1 MTRQE
6 RVIDA
11 LAEVYDP
18 ELDEPITRLGFV
30 ASCEVSTGGDVE
42 VVLRLPTPQCAP
54 NFAFL
59 MAADARQVVRRLPEV
74 REVTIKLEDHYTGAE
89 INAALGRGEGF
100 TGAFPGE
107 TVDDDLNALRELFL
121 RKALVGRQSRLCEA
135 LLARGESPEQ
145 ITARRLEDLPDLP
158 DARRCLELRRR
169 LGLPARSGLAGV
181 RAPKR
186 RAGGGRRA
194 EALAAHGAARP
205 HEPRGER
212 RHLPLASA
220 IPPRRGN
227 RRSGGGPDM
236 KAARLHAY
244 HEALKLEEV
253 DEPKIVGPLD
263 VIVRIGA
270 AGLCRTDLH
279 IQEGQWAEKSQV
291 VLPYTPGHENA
302 GWVHEVGSAVTNV
315 EVGDTVIVH
324 PFITCGLCSAC
335 RRGDDMHCV
344 NGSFPG
350 INRDG
355 GFADFLQTSARSV
368 VKLAPGLEPKDIAAL
383 ADAGL
388 TAIHAV
394 KKAIPVLEPGTTA
407 VVIGAGG
414 LGHIGIQC
422 LKAMT
427 SATVIVV
434 DPSEKALAL
443 AGEMGA
449 DQTVKVDGSKHVDTV
464 KEMTDGFGAEAIIDF
479 VGERGAIEDGI
490 AMVRDGGFYYVIGYG
505 ENIDI
510 PTIDV
515 ISREISFIGNLVGT
529 YTDLEELMTLTAQGQ
544 VTLHTSTYP
553 LDAINDAMADL
564 DGGRLQ
570 GRGILIPAG
579 G

>member
-1 MTRQE
+1 
-6 RVIDA
+6 
-11 LAEVYDP
+11 
-18 ELDEPITRLGFV
+18 
-30 ASCEVSTGGDVE
+30 
-42 VVLRLPTPQCAP
+42 
-54 NFAFL
+54 
-59 MAADARQVVRRLPEV
+59 
-74 REVTIKLEDHYTGAE
+74 
-89 INAALGRGEGF
+89 
-100 TGAFPGE
+100 
-107 TVDDDLNALRELFL
+107 
-121 RKALVGRQSRLCEA
+121 
-135 LLARGESPEQ
+135 
-145 ITARRLEDLPDLP
+145 
-158 DARRCLELRRR
+158 
-169 LGLPARSGLAGV
+169 
-181 RAPKR
+181 
-186 RAGGGRRA
+186 
-194 EALAAHGAARP
+194 
-205 HEPRGER
+205 
-212 RHLPLASA
+212 
-220 IPPRRGN
+220 
-227 RRSGGGPDM
+227 M

-244 HEALKLEEV
+244 HEPLKLGEV
-253 DEPKIVGPLD
+253 DEPKAVGPLD

-279 IQEGQWAEKSQV
+279 IQEGQWAEKSGV
-291 VLPYTPGHENA
+291 ELPYTPGHENA

-324 PFITCGLCSAC
+324 PFITCGLCGAC

-350 INRDG
+350 IDRDG
-355 GFADFLQTSARSV
+355 GFAEFLHTSARSV
-368 VKLAPGLEPKDIAAL
+368 VKLGPGLEPKDIAAL

-394 KKAIPVLEPGTTA
+394 KKAIGVLGPGTRA

-427 SATVIVV
+427 PTEVIVI

-449 DQTVKVDGSKHVDTV
+449 DQTVQVDGSKHVDTV
-464 KEMTDGFGAEAIIDF
+464 KEMTDGFGADAIIDF
-479 VGERGAIEDGI
+479 VGEKGAIEDGI

-505 ENIDI
+505 ENINI

-529 YTDLEELMTLTAQGQ
+529 YADLEELMTLTAQGQ

>member
-1 MTRQE
+1 
-6 RVIDA
+6 
-11 LAEVYDP
+11 
-18 ELDEPITRLGFV
+18 
-30 ASCEVSTGGDVE
+30 
-42 VVLRLPTPQCAP
+42 
-54 NFAFL
+54 
-59 MAADARQVVRRLPEV
+59 
-74 REVTIKLEDHYTGAE
+74 
-89 INAALGRGEGF
+89 
-100 TGAFPGE
+100 
-107 TVDDDLNALRELFL
+107 
-121 RKALVGRQSRLCEA
+121 
-135 LLARGESPEQ
+135 
-145 ITARRLEDLPDLP
+145 
-158 DARRCLELRRR
+158 
-169 LGLPARSGLAGV
+169 
-181 RAPKR
+181 
-186 RAGGGRRA
+186 
-194 EALAAHGAARP
+194 
-205 HEPRGER
+205 
-212 RHLPLASA
+212 
-220 IPPRRGN
+220 
-227 RRSGGGPDM
+227 M

-244 HEALKLEEV
+244 HEALELEEV

-324 PFITCGLCSAC
+324 PFITCGLCSPC

-414 LGHIGIQC
+414 LGHIGVQC

-464 KEMTDGFGAEAIIDF
+464 KEITDGFGAEAIIDF
-479 VGERGAIEDGI
+479 VGEKGAIEDGT